1 MKSYKGYLI
10 DLDGTMYLGEEPIA
24 DAAGFIEHLRTKD
37 IPYLFVTNNSSKTQ
51 ADVAFKL
58 NQFGI
63 HASPDHVVT
72 TSLATAK
79 YIKELNE
86 NASCY
91 VIGEEG
97 VKAAIEAEGLTV
109 SNDEHC
115 DVVVIGI
122 DRHITYEK
130 LAKAC
135 LAVRN
140 GATFIST
147 NGDVAIPTER
157 GLLPGNGSLTS
168 VISVSTGVSPIFIG
182 KPEKII
188 MEQALEILGTTKE
201 ETIMV
206 GDNYETDIQAGIRAG
221 LDTLM
226 VFTGVTPFA
235 HMEHFAKKPTYY
247 VHSLKEWVE
256 NN

>member
-1 MKSYKGYLI
+1 MKKYNGYLI
-10 DLDGTMYLGEEPIA
+10 DLDGTMYLGKEPIA
-24 DAAGFIEHLRTKD
+24 EASGFIEALRKKE

-51 ADVAFKL
+51 ADVAAKL

-63 HASPDHVVT
+63 YAKPEHVVT
-72 TSLATAK
+72 TSLATAR
-79 YIKELNE
+79 YIKELKE
-86 NASCY
+86 DASCY

-97 VKAAIEAEGLTV
+97 VKAAIEAEGLTI
-109 SNDEHC
+109 SENEQC
-115 DVVVIGI
+115 DFVVVGM
-122 DRHITYEK
+122 DREVNYEK
-130 LAKAC
+130 FAKAC

-147 NGDVAIPTER
+147 NGDIAIPTER

-168 VISVSTGVSPIFIG
+168 VVAVSTGVAPTFIG

-188 MEQALEILGTTKE
+188 MEQALEILGTSKE

-206 GDNYETDIQAGIRAG
+206 GDNYQTDIKAGIKAE

-226 VFTGVTPFA
+226 VFTGVTPFEE
-235 HMEHFAKKPTYY
+235 MSTFATMPTYF
-247 VHSLKEWVE
+247 VHSLKEWIE
-256 NN
+256 RI